1 MKDILLFG
9 WFVVLFFAAVILI
22 GSRYPATTA
31 TAAPPT
37 YVSSGKCD
45 SPDTIATVKE
55 LASQRLNILFN
66 FYFTLSSKNLTKMH
80 SFIIRG
86 SNCAAQITVHAVAP
100 DGRVWDHELNTE
112 YTVETTTDGEKMVSA
127 RFRRND

>member
-1 MKDILLFG
+1 MKDIVLFG
-9 WFVVLFFAAVILI
+9 WFVVLLAITAVLVSRPPASIATPAPAA
-22 GSRYPATTA
+22 
-31 TAAPPT
+31 

-55 LASQRLNILFN
+55 LASRRLNTLFD
-66 FYFTLSSKNLTKMH
+66 FYFTLSSKSLTKMH

-86 SNCAAQITVHAVAP
+86 SSCAAQITVHAMAP